1 MTNRNDQ
8 PGRRENATDG
18 RPLISVV
25 IPSYNAARFVNQAI
39 ESVMHQTYSPVEIIV
54 VDDGSTDDTAQILAA
69 LGDRICYVHQANGGL
84 SKARNRGIREARG
97 ELVAFLDADDKWLP
111 EKLQKQWERLRADPD
126 LKFVHTDVFDLIET
140 TGEVVHEDR
149 NGRRFTGDCYLEFF
163 KGNVIIPSTVLVTRS
178 CLDQIG
184 IFDEEIRGA
193 STQDMDLC
201 LRIARHHRFSYVDE
215 PLVLYRMHPDNAS
228 RNRRMML
235 EDEYFVLAKALRDD
249 PKLAGRIGS
258 GEVRDRMSR
267 LAFGAGYANID
278 LGDLPRA
285 RRHLRNA
292 LRYAP
297 FAPRTWT
304 YFVSTFLPNGARRE
318 LRSIKQ
324 RMSRQP
330 DRIAGVKNGVP
341 GGTNG

>member
-1 MTNRNDQ
+1 M
-8 PGRRENATDG
+8 DG

-39 ESVMHQTYSPVEIIV
+39 DSVIQQTYSPVEIIV
-54 VDDGSTDDTAQILAA
+54 VDDGSTDDTAQRLGE
-69 LGDRICYVHQANGGL
+69 LGDRIRYIHQANGGL

-97 ELVAFLDADDKWLP
+97 EFVAFLDADDKWLP
-111 EKLQKQWERLRADPD
+111 EKLQKQWEKLQADPD

-163 KGNVIIPSTVLVTRS
+163 EGNVIIPSSVLVARS
-178 CLDQIG
+178 CLDRMG
-184 IFDEEIRGA
+184 NFDEAIRGA

-201 LRIARHHRFSYVDE
+201 LRIARHHRFGYIDE

-249 PKLAGRIGS
+249 PKLAGRLGVRK
-258 GEVRDRMSR
+258 VRDRMSK

-285 RRHLRNA
+285 RRYLRAA
-292 LRYAP
+292 LGYAP
-297 FAPRTWT
+297 FAPRTLA
-304 YFVSTFLPNGARRE
+304 YFASTLLPAAARKE
-318 LRSIKQ
+318 LRAIKQ

-330 DRIAGVKNGVP
+330 VRIGDAKNGAP

>member
-1 MTNRNDQ
+1 MTNGNSQAGGGADAS
-8 PGRRENATDG
+8 GG

-39 ESVMHQTYSPVEIIV
+39 DSVMQQTYSPIEIIL
-54 VDDGSTDDTAQILAA
+54 VDDGSTDDTAQRLAA
-69 LGDRICYVHQANGGL
+69 LGNRIRYVHQVNGGL

-111 EKLQKQWERLRADPD
+111 EKLQKQWEMLRADPD

-163 KGNVIIPSTVLVTRS
+163 RGNVIIPSTVLVTRS
-178 CLDQIG
+178 CLEQIG
-184 IFDEEIRGA
+184 HFDEAIRGA

-201 LRIARHHRFSYVDE
+201 LRVARHHRFAYVDE

-249 PKLAGRIGS
+249 PELAGRIGPRD
-258 GEVRDRMSR
+258 VRDRMSK

-278 LGDLPRA
+278 LGDLSRA
-285 RRHLRNA
+285 RRYLRAA

-297 FAPRTWT
+297 FAPRTWA
-304 YFVSTFLPNGARRE
+304 YFVSTLLPIGARRE

-324 RMSRQP
+324 RMLRQP
-330 DRIAGVKNGVP
+330 SRVGGVKTGAR